1 MSFDENDFLT
11 EQDAT
16 NLLKI
21 EQLDYS
27 VVNTTDVSH
36 IKEIYLKSKIYR
48 GGTACE
54 VGSLGGHGTF
64 SLCLAGL
71 NVTSYDNNGHKGFK
85 DKRETLCKEFNV
97 NWILLV
103 RLQRRQHVRLQNSRL
118 SVPHHDHICVR
129 RPADLVPDRMVQG
142 R

>member
-1 MSFDENDFLT
+1 MKRYYSNAFTDRLK
-11 EQDAT
+11 QDAM

-27 VVNTTDVSH
+27 VVNTTDVFH
-36 IKEIYLKSKIYR
+36 IKEIYLKSRKYR

-71 NVTSYDNNGHKGFK
+71 NVTSYDNDGHKGFK
-85 DKRETLCKEFNV
+85 DKRFLEIIKRFKRENE
-97 NWILLV
+97 NGI
-103 RLQRRQHVRLQNSRL
+103 N
-118 SVPHHDHICVR
+118 
-129 RPADLVPDRMVQG
+129 
-142 R
+142 

>member
-1 MSFDENDFLT
+1 MNFNENDILT
-11 EQDAT
+11 AQDAM

-36 IKEIYLKSKIYR
+36 IKEIYLKSKKYK

-64 SLCLAGL
+64 SLC
-71 NVTSYDNNGHKGFK
+71 
-85 DKRETLCKEFNV
+85 
-97 NWILLV
+97 
-103 RLQRRQHVRLQNSRL
+103 
-118 SVPHHDHICVR
+118 
-129 RPADLVPDRMVQG
+129 
-142 R
+142 